1 MWFDQPQHKVHVMP
15 GSIQKSLTA
24 SSLIDAV
31 YKKFL
36 KIPDP
41 RSFERL
47 QKIALI
53 DHLMAGLA
61 VFGLKF
67 PSLLQY
73 DRRRNNPE
81 IESNLKNLYHIQ
93 NPPSDT
99 YLGERL
105 DEVDPNYLRP
115 GFKKLFSMLQ
125 RSKKL
130 ENFEFYDGHY
140 LLSLDGTGE
149 FSSGNVSCPH
159 CCKKEHKNGTVTYYH
174 QMLGGCIV
182 HPDQSNVIPLCPE
195 MIHNVDGN
203 IKNDCERNASKRFI
217 EHFRREH
224 PHLKVIVVEDG
235 LASNAPHIDHL
246 EKHNMK
252 YILGAKRGDHKYLFD
267 LIETSD
273 STKYI
278 EMTDER
284 GYLHQFR
291 FINKVSLNKSN
302 PEQKVNFWEYRETS
316 PKGKEINFSWV
327 TNIHIT
333 KENIYKLTKGGRA
346 RWKIENETYNTLKN
360 LGYNFKHNYGH
371 GKEHLSAVFCL
382 LMILAFLIDQIQEI
396 ACTLFRAARKSTGGT
411 YRGLWEE
418 LRVLFRHLVLDSWET
433 LYRKIAKIPLQD
445 TS

>member
-1 MWFDQPQHKVHVMP
+1 MTRSP
-15 GSIQKSLTA
+15 QKSLTA
-24 SSLIDAV
+24 SSLINAV
-31 YKKFL
+31 REKFL

-41 RSFERL
+41 RSFDKEP
-47 QKIALI
+47 KITLI
-53 DHLMAGLA
+53 DHLMTGLA
-61 VFGLKF
+61 IFGLKF

-73 DRRRNNPE
+73 DRKRKNPE

-93 NPPSDT
+93 AAPSDS

-105 DEVDPNYLRP
+105 DELDSSHLRP
-115 GFKKLFSMLQ
+115 AFKKIFSQLQ

-130 ENFEFYDGHY
+130 ESFEFLDGHY

-149 FSSGNVSCPH
+149 FSSGNISCPH
-159 CCKKEHKNGTVTYYH
+159 CCKKEHKNGKVTYYH

-182 HPDQSNVIPLCPE
+182 HPEQSNVIPLCPE

-203 IKNDCERNASKRFI
+203 TKNDCERNAAKRFL

-224 PHLKVIVVEDG
+224 PHLKVIVIEDG
-235 LASNAPHIDHL
+235 LASNGPHIKHL
-246 EKHNMK
+246 EQHHMK
-252 YILGAKRGDHKYLFD
+252 YILGAKQGDHQHLFD
-267 LIETSD
+267 SINSSD
-273 STKYI
+273 RTKYF
-278 EMTDER
+278 EMKDEK

-291 FINKVSLNKSN
+291 FINDVSLNKAH
-302 PEQKVNFWEYRETS
+302 PELKINFWEYRETS
-316 PKGKEINFSWV
+316 LKGKKINFSWV

-333 KENIYKLTKGGRA
+333 EKNIFNLTRGGRA

-382 LMILAFLIDQIQEI
+382 LMILAFFIDQVQEI
-396 ACTLFRAARKSTGGT
+396 ACSLFRAARKCAGGS

-418 LRVLFRHLVLDSWET
+418 LRVLFRHIIMDSWEM
-433 LYRKIAKIPLQD
+433 LYRKIAKISLQN

>member
-1 MWFDQPQHKVHVMP
+1 MVGAP
-15 GSIQKSLTA
+15 QKSLIA
-24 SSLIDAV
+24 PSLIKEV

-41 RSFERL
+41 RSFDKTP
-47 QKIALI
+47 KITLT
-53 DHLMAGLA
+53 DHLMSGLA
-61 VFGLKF
+61 IFGLKF

-73 DRRRNNPE
+73 DRKRKDPE
-81 IESNLKNLYHIQ
+81 IESNLKNLYHVQ
-93 NPPSDT
+93 TPPSDT

-105 DEVDPNYLRP
+105 DEVDPNHLRP
-115 GFKKLFSMLQ
+115 AFKKIFSKLQ

-130 ENFEFYDGHY
+130 ENFEFFDGHY

-149 FSSGNVSCPH
+149 FSSGNISCPH
-159 CCKKEHKNGTVTYYH
+159 CCKKEHKNGKTTFYH

-182 HPDQSNVIPLCPE
+182 HPEQSNVIPLCPE

-203 IKNDCERNASKRFI
+203 TKNDCERNASKRFI

-224 PHLKVIVVEDG
+224 PHLKVIVIEDG
-235 LASNAPHIDHL
+235 LASNGPHIKHL
-246 EKHNMK
+246 EQNNVK
-252 YILGAKRGDHKYLFD
+252 YILGAKQGDHEHLFD
-267 LIETSD
+267 LIDSSD
-273 STKYI
+273 STKYFD
-278 EMTDER
+278 MKDER

-291 FINKVSLNKSN
+291 FINNVSLNKAHPN
-302 PEQKVNFWEYRETS
+302 LKVNFWEYRETS
-316 PKGKEINFSWV
+316 PQGKEVNFSWV

-333 KENIYKLTKGGRA
+333 ENNIYTLTKGGRA

-382 LMILAFLIDQIQEI
+382 LMILAFLIDQVQEL
-396 ACTLFRAARKSTGGT
+396 ACSLFQTAKKCAGGS

-418 LRVLFRHLVLDSWET
+418 MRVLFRYFVMDSWEI